1 MCLGLLFVIII
12 ILTNVYNMEG
22 TPEMKQYGGAACGSS
37 DTVPDASQLRNPFF
51 DNTPTT
57 MGYVK
62 RRLLSMGL
70 SDTIIR
76 EECNLFFYGEGGTI
90 TSPSWDTAEYYTG
103 RFRHLPPNEHNE
115 RVVEAISAK
124 IIERVD
130 RGRHGSRSRSR
141 HGSRS
146 RSRERGSGIG
156 GRSRSKLSKKGKK
169 HSIHRKRSLKNKT
182 RKH

>member
-1 MCLGLLFVIII
+1 MSG
-12 ILTNVYNMEG
+12 TMEL
-22 TPEMKQYGGAACGSS
+22 KQYGGAVCGPY
-37 DTVPDASQLRNPFF
+37 DTVPDASQLRNPLF

-57 MGYVK
+57 MEYVK
-62 RRLLSMGL
+62 RRLLSMEL

-76 EECNLFFYGEGGTI
+76 EECNLFFYGRGGTFA
-90 TSPSWDTAEYYTG
+90 SPAWDTAEYYTG
-103 RFRHLPPNEHNE
+103 RFHRLPPNEHNE

-124 IIERVD
+124 IIERID
-130 RGRHGSRSRSR
+130 RSRRGSRSR

-169 HSIHRKRSLKNKT
+169 YSTT
-182 RKH
+182 RRRR